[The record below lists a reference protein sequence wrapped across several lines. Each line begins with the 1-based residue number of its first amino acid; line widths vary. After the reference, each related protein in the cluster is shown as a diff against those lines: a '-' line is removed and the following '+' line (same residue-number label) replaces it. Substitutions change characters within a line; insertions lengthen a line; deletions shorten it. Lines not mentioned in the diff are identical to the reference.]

1 MKGTIK
7 KMKGHLLNGMFANH
21 VSDKGLTSKI
31 YNELIQHN
39 TKKKKTH
46 PTLKMGRGSEHFSK

>member
-1 MKGTIK
+1 MRLHQTVKFCTMKGTIK

-31 YNELIQHN
+31 YNELIQLN
-39 TKKKKTH
+39 TKKKK
-46 PTLKMGRGSEHFSK
+46 PTQL